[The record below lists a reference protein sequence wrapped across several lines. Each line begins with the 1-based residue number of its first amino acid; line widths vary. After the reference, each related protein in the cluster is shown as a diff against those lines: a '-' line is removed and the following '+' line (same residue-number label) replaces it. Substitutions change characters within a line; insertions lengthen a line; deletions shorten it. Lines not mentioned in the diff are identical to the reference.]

1 MHYEYTNRSGF
12 LLGFIDFFTA
22 GLFFLLYMPLG
33 GLQDEIESVPR
44 SQGDAL
50 LESLLAR
57 YTYAVHLYAGL
68 DGPNS

>member
-1 MHYEYTNRSGF
+1 
-12 LLGFIDFFTA
+12 
-22 GLFFLLYMPLG
+22 MPLG